1 MDAAQAIKTCLRKSF
16 QFSGRASR
24 SEYWWFMGFIALAVA
39 IVAAIPMERNGKF
52 ILMAILFLP
61 LAVPSLS
68 AGCRRFQD
76 AGRSRWLFIGLYVA
90 TLVTNAFSFDLQ
102 TVYYANVTTLQL
114 IAFAVTW
121 GIYLWSFNIL
131 IDNSTRG
138 TNPYG
143 PNPLE
148 ASK

>member
-1 MDAAQAIKTCLRKSF
+1 MDAAQAIRTCLRKSF

-24 SEYWWFMGFIALAVA
+24 SEYWWFMGFIALTVC
-39 IVAAIPMERNGKF
+39 IVAAIPMERNGKL

-61 LAVPSLS
+61 LALTSLS

-76 AGRSRWLFIGLYVA
+76 TGRSRWLFIGLYV
-90 TLVTNAFSFDLQ
+90 TTSIIGVFSFDMT
-102 TVYYANVTTLQL
+102 TVYYADVTTFQL
-114 IAFAVTW
+114 IAFAASWAIT
-121 GIYLWSFNIL
+121 LWSFSIL
-131 IDNSTRG
+131 IDNPTRG
-138 TNPYG
+138 SNQYG

>member
-1 MDAAQAIKTCLRKSF
+1 MDAAQAIRTCLTKSL

-24 SEYWWFMGFIALAVA
+24 SEYWWFAGFVALAFTVA
-39 IVAAIPMERNGKF
+39 TAIPMERNGKL
-52 ILMAILFLP
+52 ILIAILFLP

-76 AGRSRWLFIGLYVA
+76 SGRSRWLFIGLCA
-90 TLVTNAFSFDLQ
+90 TTLVTGAFSFDLP
-102 TVYYANVTTLQL
+102 TVYYADVTSLQL

-121 GIYLWSFNIL
+121 GINLWSFSIL
-131 IDNSTRG
+131 IDNPMRG
-138 TNPYG
+138 PNQYG